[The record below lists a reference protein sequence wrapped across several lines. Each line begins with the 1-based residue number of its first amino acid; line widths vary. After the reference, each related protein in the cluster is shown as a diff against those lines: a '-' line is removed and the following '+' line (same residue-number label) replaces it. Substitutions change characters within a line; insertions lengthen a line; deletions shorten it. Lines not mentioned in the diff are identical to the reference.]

1 MPLVS
6 IVCLSHNHEEYIEE
20 AIHSVLNQTYKEI
33 EIILVDDAST
43 DNSKAILQSIA
54 DRKDIQFID
63 LRTPHGNCSAFNKA
77 LHVSSGEY
85 IIDLSCDDVLLPER
99 VERGLQT
106 FKGKNVGI
114 EFCNVLNID
123 PNGLALHTH
132 FSDAFVAEGDLYKTL
147 IQKYHISP
155 PGMMTKRSVLEE
167 LGGYDESLTYEDFDF
182 WIRSSRKHAYG
193 YTDSVLVKKRNV
205 PHSLS
210 KKQFK
215 FLTRHQ
221 KSTLMVCQKIQQLN
235 QTKEEKNALRM
246 RVIYELKN
254 CLKQGNLHLVPA
266 FAKLLV

>member
-1 MPLVS
+1 MPLVT
-6 IVCLSHNHEEYIEE
+6 IICLSHNHEEYIEE
-20 AIHSVLNQTYKEI
+20 AIQSVLDQTYEKI

-43 DNSKAILQSIA
+43 DNSKTVLQAIA
-54 DRKDIQFID
+54 DRTNIPFID
-63 LRTPHGNCSAFNKA
+63 LTTSHGNCAAFNKA
-77 LHVSSGEY
+77 LHLSSGDF

-99 VERGLQT
+99 VERGLHT
-106 FKGKNVGI
+106 FESKNIGV

-132 FSDAFVAEGDLYKTL
+132 FNDGLVAEGNLYKTL

-155 PGMMTKRSVLEE
+155 PGMMIKRSVLEE

-182 WIRSSRKHAYG
+182 WIRSSRKYDYG

-210 KKQFK
+210 KKQFR
-215 FLTRHQ
+215 FLTKHQ
-221 KSTLMVCQKIQQLN
+221 KSTLKVCRKIQKLN
-235 QTKEEKNALRM
+235 QSKEEKNALRM

-254 CLKQGNLHLVPA
+254 CLRQGNLHLIPS
-266 FAKLLV
+266 FARLLI